1 MSGDDSGDARYL
13 YVVEY
18 EEDAERKRAEYL
30 FKNWDEGSIDRPD
43 GLVRIVEGVAHEELY
58 EQLIA
63 KVPAEQVTSYELEP
77 IEADVEVETVVVEE
91 TVDAS
96 VDAVE
101 AFLEYILSKRKAV
114 LQSASRNEYEVY
126 SKKGRAEVSY
136 DVTDG
141 ERVAVRIRVDGY
153 PPAPAFIA
161 EFFETEL
168 ADYAASQ
175 SSE

>member
-1 MSGDDSGDARYL
+1 MSENDNDDARYL

-18 EEDAERKRAEYL
+18 DGDAERKRAEYL
-30 FKNWDEGSIDRPD
+30 FNNWEEGTIERPE
-43 GLVRIVEGVAHEELY
+43 GLVRIAEGIAHDELH
-58 EQLIA
+58 EQLVA
-63 KVPAEQVTSYELEP
+63 KVPAEQVTVHELEP
-77 IEADVEVETVVVEE
+77 IETDVEAESVVVEE
-91 TVDAS
+91 SIEAS

-101 AFLEYILSKRKAV
+101 TFLEYILSKRKAV
-114 LQSASRNEYEVY
+114 LQSAARNEYEVY

-136 DVTDG
+136 EVVDGDPVT
-141 ERVAVRIRVDGY
+141 VRIRVNGY

-175 SSE
+175 SPE

>member
-1 MSGDDSGDARYL
+1 MSGNDNGDTRYL

-30 FKNWDEGSIDRPD
+30 FKNWDEGSIERPE
-43 GLVRIVEGVAHEELY
+43 GLVRVAEGVAHDELY
-58 EQLIA
+58 EQLVA
-63 KVPAEQVTSYELEP
+63 KVPAEQVTVHELEP
-77 IEADVEVETVVVEE
+77 IETDVEAETVVVEE

-101 AFLEYILSKRKAV
+101 TFLEYILSKRKAV
-114 LQSASRNEYEVY
+114 LQSATRNEYEVY

-136 DVTDG
+136 EVSGDGPVT
-141 ERVAVRIRVDGY
+141 VRIRVSGY

-168 ADYAASQ
+168 SDYAASQ